1 MDKEIFHNY
10 EKKLIEVCG
19 NCHYE
24 FILKTLNND
33 TNAENFINYIKP
45 LIDYVKLHDSVCIPI
60 NNLISSVYDPEQL
73 PNGCNSA
80 GNKIKHFSYDEFKYV
95 VDKLW
100 KSYYRPLIISQI
112 RINISFDDN
121 KTSISCCPLRKICVF
136 RQEMK
141 HRYSFTDIN
150 YVKLVYNNKILDDD
164 NLNFLDI
171 NYKKVDDDGNDNY
184 IYVMINDPNEPLIQL
199 DDEESVEEAP
209 SPEPEEIIN
218 PSNVIQAEPI
228 NSTNDEISILKD
240 RVLRL
245 ENTLE
250 SIIRHLDST
259 YEPE

>member
-1 MDKEIFHNY
+1 MDKETFHNY
-10 EKKLIEVCG
+10 EKKLTEICG

-24 FILKTLNND
+24 FILKTLNDD
-33 TNAENFINYIKP
+33 TNAENFINYIKS
-45 LIDYVKLHDSVCIPI
+45 LIDCAKLDDKVCISTK
-60 NNLISSVYDPEQL
+60 NLISNMYNPGVANAQYRAFWEKNQ
-73 PNGCNSA
+73 
-80 GNKIKHFSYDEFKYV
+80 ISYDELKYV

-112 RINISFDDN
+112 SINISFDNN
-121 KTSISCCPLRKICVF
+121 KTSISCCPLRQIGVF
-136 RQEMK
+136 RHEMK
-141 HRYSFTDIN
+141 IRYSFTDIN
-150 YVKLVYNNKILDDD
+150 YVKLVYNNKILEDD

-171 NYKKVDDDGNDNY
+171 NYKKVDDNGNDNC
-184 IYVMINDPNEPLIQL
+184 IYVMINDPNEPLIQF
-199 DDEESVEEAP
+199 DEEESVEEAP

-250 SIIRHLDST
+250 SIIQHLDST
-259 YEPE
+259 YEPS

>member
-1 MDKEIFHNY
+1 MNKEIFHNY
-10 EKKLIEVCG
+10 EKKITEICG

-24 FILKTLNND
+24 FIVKTLNND
-33 TNAENFINYIKP
+33 KNAENFINYIKS
-45 LIDYVKLHDSVCIPI
+45 LIDYLKLNDSVCIPI
-60 NNLISSVYDPEQL
+60 NNLIYNVDDPNQ
-73 PNGCNSA
+73 
-80 GNKIKHFSYDEFKYV
+80 IRDFSYDELKYV

-100 KSYYRPLIISQI
+100 KLYYRPLIISQI
-112 RINISFDDN
+112 SFNISFDNN
-121 KTSISCCPLRKICVF
+121 KSSILCSPLRKIGVF
-136 RQEMK
+136 RHEMK
-141 HRYSFTDIN
+141 RRYSFTDIN
-150 YVKLVYNNKILDDD
+150 YVKLVYNNIILDDD

-171 NYKKVDDDGNDNY
+171 NYKKVDDDGNNNY

-228 NSTNDEISILKD
+228 NSTNDEISMLKD

-250 SIIRHLDST
+250 SIVRHLDSS